1 MVGTWLAWEER
12 WEMFGFWRVRR
23 RDVLDGEISLA
34 SEVYRSRGNFWGVVG
49 SLEV

>member
-1 MVGTWLAWEER
+1 MVGTWEER
-12 WEMFGFWRVRR
+12 WEEFGFWRVRR
-23 RDVLDGEISLA
+23 LEGEVSLA